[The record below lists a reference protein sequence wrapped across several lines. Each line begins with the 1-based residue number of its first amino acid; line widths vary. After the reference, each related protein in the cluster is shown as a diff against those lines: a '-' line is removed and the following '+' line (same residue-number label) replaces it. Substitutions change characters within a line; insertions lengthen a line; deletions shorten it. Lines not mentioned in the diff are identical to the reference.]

1 MEAISEMKNT
11 TSPPTCISFKGSVPG
26 KHNNTNLPEDHP
38 FKAVKYIFE
47 YMKKGTPYVQ
57 IVLKEEG
64 AHSQNSK

>member
-11 TSPPTCISFKGSVPG
+11 ASPPTCIFFKGTVSS
-26 KHNNTNLPEDHP
+26 KHNTTNLPEDHP

-64 AHSQNSK
+64 SHSKNSK